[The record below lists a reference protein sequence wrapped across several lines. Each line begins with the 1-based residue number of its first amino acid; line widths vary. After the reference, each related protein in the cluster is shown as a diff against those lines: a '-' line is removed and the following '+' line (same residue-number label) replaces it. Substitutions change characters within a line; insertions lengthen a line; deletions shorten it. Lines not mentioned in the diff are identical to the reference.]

1 MGVQENAL
9 GDKFTY
15 PFVLKAWA
23 RESAIDKGR
32 EVHGVVVRVGFIVSL
47 LNLVCEKIESVRQ
60 VFDGFTMKDVVLWN
74 TMKMGYARNGMVF
87 EASDGFRE
95 MVEMGEA
102 SWISKEARMLIERMD
117 SEPNVIVWGS
127 LFNACS
133 IHGDIE
139 GKAIRKAMD
148 NVSICKLH
156 GYSIIG
162 IGDVGHEFLVPDKA
176 HPKSKEIY

>member
-32 EVHGVVVRVGFIVSL
+32 EV
-47 LNLVCEKIESVRQ
+47 
-60 VFDGFTMKDVVLWN
+60 FDGFTMKDVVFWN

-95 MVEMGEA
+95 MVEMGEEI
-102 SWISKEARMLIERMD
+102 WVR
-117 SEPNVIVWGS
+117 IVWDMFIGTSLVDLYAKCGS
-127 LFNACS
+127 IEATREVFDQKDKKTVATWNAILS
-133 IHGDIE
+133 G
-139 GKAIRKAMD
+139 
-148 NVSICKLH
+148 
-156 GYSIIG
+156 
-162 IGDVGHEFLVPDKA
+162 
-176 HPKSKEIY
+176 

>member
-60 VFDGFTMKDVVLWN
+60 VFDGFTMKDVVFWN

-95 MVEMGEA
+95 MVEMGEEI
-102 SWISKEARMLIERMD
+102 WVR
-117 SEPNVIVWGS
+117 IVWDMFIGTSLVDLYAKCGS
-127 LFNACS
+127 IEATREVFDQKDKKTVATWNAILS
-133 IHGDIE
+133 G
-139 GKAIRKAMD
+139 
-148 NVSICKLH
+148 
-156 GYSIIG
+156 
-162 IGDVGHEFLVPDKA
+162 
-176 HPKSKEIY
+176 

>member
-32 EVHGVVVRVGFIVSL
+32 EVHGVVVRVGFIV
-47 LNLVCEKIESVRQ
+47 
-60 VFDGFTMKDVVLWN
+60 FDGFTMKDVVFWN
-74 TMKMGYARNGMVF
+74 TMKMGYARNWMVF

-102 SWISKEARMLIERMD
+102 SYGQA
-117 SEPNVIVWGS
+117 GS
-127 LFNACS
+127 AMKLS
-133 IHGDIE
+133 DE
-139 GKAIRKAMD
+139 MRKSTAILD
-148 NVSICKLH
+148 T
-156 GYSIIG
+156 
-162 IGDVGHEFLVPDKA
+162 
-176 HPKSKEIY
+176 